1 MRDRVVEIY
10 RALVAE
16 HDDLAVKGAKSAY
29 TAMNGNMFSF
39 VDGDGLLCIRLSNED
54 KAAFE
59 AAHGTGDVIQHGAVM
74 RGYVPVPE
82 AMLEDM
88 GDIAGSFCESRRKR
102 QKSETK
108 TDQEKEIEP
117 AAT

>member
-10 RALVAE
+10 RALVAQ
-16 HDDLAVKGAKSAY
+16 HDGLAVKGAKTAY

-59 AAHGTGDVIQHGAVM
+59 AAHGTGDVIQHNSVM

-82 AMLEDM
+82 AMLDDM
-88 GDIAGSFCESRRKR
+88 DALQAVFAKSVANARASKPKPTKRK
-102 QKSETK
+102 Q
-108 TDQEKEIEP
+108 
-117 AAT
+117 

>member
-16 HDDLAVKGAKSAY
+16 HEELAVKGAKLAY

-59 AAHGTGDVIQHGAVM
+59 AAYGTGDVIQHGSVM

-82 AMLEDM
+82 VMLGDM
-88 GDIAGSFCESRRKR
+88 AALREVFAQCVVNARSLKP
-102 QKSETK
+102 KPTK
-108 TDQEKEIEP
+108 KK
-117 AAT
+117 